1 MTSPLE
7 RIRANGGAISVARLH
22 ADGVTAA
29 DLRAS
34 ARDGH
39 VVRVRPGWVAIPD
52 APPEVIHAVRVGG
65 ALTGNSVAQ
74 LHGLWLLDDDRLHV
88 RVPPTASRL
97 RSPSDR
103 TVPLDARAHGVCVHY
118 RAVAG
123 KDERGIRPACD
134 GLITAI
140 AEMFQCAGA
149 VPAMVALESALNRGA
164 LPMQAV
170 ERLRLALPA
179 WVGRWLDEV
188 SCDSDSGLE
197 TIARMLM
204 RRLRVGVRAQVEI
217 PGVRR
222 VDLLVGDRLV
232 VELDGRA
239 FHSGDD
245 FDRDRRQDLE
255 LALRGYLV
263 VRISYRM
270 VIEDWDITHR
280 SLRELVSRGLHRF
293 GRTGRL
299 LQPFG
304 APNAPR
310 ASSDAGDEARSPL

>member
-1 MTSPLE
+1 MTAPLE
-7 RIRANGGAISVARLH
+7 LIRANGGAISVARLH
-22 ADGVTAA
+22 AAGATVA

-34 ARDGH
+34 VRDGRI
-39 VVRVRPGWVAIPD
+39 VRVRPGWVALPD
-52 APPEVIHAVRVGG
+52 APFEVIGAVRVGG
-65 ALTGNSVAQ
+65 ALTGNSVAK
-74 LHGLWLLDDDRLHV
+74 LHGLWLLDDERLHV

-97 RSPSDR
+97 RSPHDR
-103 TVPLDARAHGVCVHY
+103 SVPLDARGHGVCVHY
-118 RAVAG
+118 RTVAG
-123 KDERGIRPACD
+123 KDERGARPARD
-134 GLITAI
+134 GLVTAV

-149 VPAMVALESALNRGA
+149 VPAMIALESALNRGA
-164 LPMQAV
+164 VQMQAI
-170 ERLRLALPA
+170 EQLRAALPA
-179 WVGRWLDEV
+179 WVGRCLDDV

-204 RRLRVGVRAQVEI
+204 RRLRVGVRAQVAI
-217 PGVRR
+217 ADVRR

-232 VELDGRA
+232 LELDGRA

-263 VRISYRM
+263 VRVSYRM
-270 VIEDWDITHR
+270 VVEDWDVTQR
-280 SLRELVSRGLHRF
+280 SLRELVGRGLHRF

-304 APNAPR
+304 CAERTTADTGCR
-310 ASSDAGDEARSPL
+310 R